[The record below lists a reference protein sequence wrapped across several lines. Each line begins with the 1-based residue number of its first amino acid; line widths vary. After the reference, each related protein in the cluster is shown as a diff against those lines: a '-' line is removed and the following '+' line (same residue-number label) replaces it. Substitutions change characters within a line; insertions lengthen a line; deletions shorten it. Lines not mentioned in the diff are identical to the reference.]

1 MGISKTINSY
11 FCLKSSQ
18 PKGLNVSA
26 GEWFALRIVIAGGGT
41 GGHLFPGIAI
51 AEAFM
56 DRQPQTRILF
66 VSSGKK
72 IEETVLSKTAF
83 EKKKITIEGIK
94 GKRLSAKLISLF
106 KLPVGMI
113 ESLRLLIQFKPDVV
127 IGMGAYSAGP
137 VVVSAWMLR
146 ICRVI
151 CEQNSI
157 PGITN
162 KLLSHVADR
171 IYVSFQDTQISS
183 FDEKIVF
190 TGNPVRKEIVKAIRE
205 RQNIKAM
212 AKDKDRVFD
221 VLVLGGSQGAH
232 SINMAMMDAVKYLKN
247 PSSFKFSHQTGLQDV
262 DAVRKAYL
270 QNAVAFDV
278 ELFFEDMATRY
289 QNADLVICRA
299 GATTV
304 AELTIAGNAVI
315 FIPFPF
321 ATDNHQV
328 VNAQALV
335 DGGAAEMIQEKDLTG
350 KILAERMA
358 YYAENP
364 EVKGRMESKI
374 RQFGHP
380 DAAQRIVDDIYRM
393 IHNNDHETACVA

>member
-1 MGISKTINSY
+1 MGISKTINRY
-11 FCLKSSQ
+11 FCSPSSQ
-18 PKGLNVSA
+18 SKKMDAAADEYV
-26 GEWFALRIVIAGGGT
+26 ALRIVFAGGGT

-56 DRQPQTRILF
+56 DHAPQTRILF

-72 IEETVLSKTAF
+72 IEETVLSKTSF

-94 GKRLSAKLISLF
+94 GKRLSAKLFSLF
-106 KLPVGMI
+106 KLPLGLI
-113 ESLRLLIQFKPDVV
+113 ESLCLLIQFKPDVV

-162 KLLSHVADR
+162 KLLAHVADR
-171 IYVSFQDTQISS
+171 IYVSFEDTQISS

-205 RQNIKAM
+205 RQNINVNP
-212 AKDKDRVFD
+212 KDKDRVFD
-221 VLVLGGSQGAH
+221 VLILGGSQGAH

-247 PSSFKFSHQTGLQDV
+247 PSGFKFSHQTGLGDV

-270 QNAVAFDV
+270 KMAVVFDV
-278 ELFFEDMATRY
+278 EPFFDDMATRY

-321 ATDNHQV
+321 AADDHQAK
-328 VNAQALV
+328 NASALV
-335 DGGAAEMIQEKDLTG
+335 EAGAAEMIPEKELNGRGLSD
-350 KILAERMA
+350 KIQ
-358 YYAENP
+358 YYAKHPDLLEAR
-364 EVKGRMESKI
+364 KAKM
-374 RQFGHP
+374 RQFGKA
-380 DAAQRIVDDIYRM
+380 DAAEKIVDDIYR
-393 IHNNDHETACVA
+393 IVRAKRTNTACAA